1 MASNHQRP
9 GLAALRAP
17 LDSAY
22 GNFNQPFG
30 AETAAGVLDIDGLLR
45 DFMFTR
51 WQPHLPPAPVAET
64 ALAIGLQHE
73 RDVPLMAR
81 HYLAP
86 VVLNPAGRIVELL
99 LQDPALLSNADLA
112 FGAPEQL
119 GDYAPCA
126 AIFSIHTFNFFER
139 PAAVLAAAYQALQP
153 GGKLFIGV
161 QNATTGTRELA
172 LTMGFIGSLHEIPAA
187 MRQAGQMRFFDLPSL
202 QAAVRAAG
210 FTIRDSGG
218 VMLKTLT
225 DAQITALMR
234 QGLVG
239 EPYLRALDKL
249 GARLPELCASVYVVA
264 EKP

>member
-1 MASNHQRP
+1 MPNPNSSP
-9 GLAALRAP
+9 GLAALRTP
-17 LDSAY
+17 LDHTY

-30 AETAAGVLDIDGLLR
+30 ADTAAGVLDIDGLLR
-45 DFMFTR
+45 DFMFAR
-51 WQPHLPPAPVAET
+51 WQPHLPPTPVADI

-86 VVLNPAGRIVELL
+86 VILNPAGRIVELL
-99 LQDPALLSNADLA
+99 LQDEALLSNANLA

-139 PAAVLAAAYQALQP
+139 PEAVLAAAYQALQS

-161 QNATTGTRELA
+161 QNPTTGTRELA
-172 LTMGFIGSLHEIPAA
+172 LTMGFISSLHEIPAA
-187 MRQAGQMRFFDLPSL
+187 LRQAGQVRFFDLSSL
-202 QAAVRAAG
+202 RATVGAAG
-210 FTIRDSGG
+210 FTIVDSGG

-249 GARLPELCASVYVVA
+249 GQRLPELCSSIYVVA
-264 EKP
+264 QKA

>member
-1 MASNHQRP
+1 MVSST
-9 GLAALRAP
+9 LAALRAP
-17 LDSAY
+17 LDQAY
-22 GNFNQPFG
+22 GHFNQPFG
-30 AETAAGVLDIDGLLR
+30 AEAAAGVLDIDGLLR
-45 DFMFTR
+45 DFMFAR

-86 VVLNPAGRIVELL
+86 VILNPAGRIVELL
-99 LQDPALLSNADLA
+99 LQDAALLCDADLV
-112 FGAPEQL
+112 FGAPERL
-119 GDYAPCA
+119 EEFAPCA
-126 AIFSIHTFNFFER
+126 AIFSIHTFNFFEQ
-139 PAAVLAAAYQALQP
+139 PDAVLKAAYQVLQP

-187 MRQAGQMRFFDLPSL
+187 LRQAGQVRFFDLPSL
-202 QAAVRAAG
+202 CATVSAAG
-210 FTIRDSGG
+210 FKICDSGG

-249 GARLPELCASVYVVA
+249 GQRLPELCASVYVVA
-264 EKP
+264 QKA